1 MKETKKILIANRGV
15 IAIRALRAAKEL
27 GYKVASVYS
36 TVDRDQK
43 HLKLSDEAICI
54 GPGPAKDSYL
64 NEAAII
70 AAAELANVDAIYP
83 GYGFLAE
90 NAAFAEKCN
99 ESGFKFI
106 GPDPK
111 VIEIMGDKIKAKE
124 LVSSLGIPIVPGYS
138 GDIQSNEQ
146 IRSIVKEIGYPVIV
160 KATSGGGGKGM
171 RIVNSED
178 ELWDSIV
185 SAQNE
190 AKLAFGDDK
199 VFIEKYL
206 SKPRHI
212 EIQVF
217 GDGKGKAVHLYSRD
231 CSLQRKY
238 QKILEEAP
246 ALNIPKEKLDEI
258 QNICVRAC
266 EEINYEGAGT
276 LEFLYENGQFFFIE
290 MNTRIQVEHTV
301 TEMITG
307 IDLVQSQLILALEG
321 EFKLD
326 QNNIRIN
333 GHAMQCRINAEDPET
348 FVPSPGIIENVH
360 RPGGYHVRFE
370 SQIYSGYRVPTNYDS
385 LIAEVIVKD
394 RDRGKTINKMKMALN
409 ELVVSGIKTNKELH
423 LRILEDNQFQNVNY
437 YIKYL
442 EPVSYT
448 HLTLP
453 TIYSV

>member
-27 GYKVASVYS
+27 GYEVASVYS

-246 ALNIPKEKLDEI
+246 ALNISKEKLDEI

-394 RDRGKTINKMKMALN
+394 RDREKTINKMKMALN

-442 EPVSYT
+442 EQE
-448 HLTLP
+448 L
-453 TIYSV
+453 I

>member
-1 MKETKKILIANRGV
+1 MKKTKKILIANRGV

-27 GYKVASVYS
+27 GYRVASVYS

-70 AAAELANVDAIYP
+70 AAAELADVDAIYP

-90 NAAFAEKCN
+90 NSSFAEKCN
-99 ESGFKFI
+99 QSGFKFI

-111 VIEIMGDKIKAKE
+111 VIETMGDKIKAKE
-124 LVSSLGIPIVPGYS
+124 LVTSLGIPVVPGYS

-146 IRSIVKEIGYPVIV
+146 IKPIVKEIGYPVIV

-171 RIVNSED
+171 RIVNSEN

-190 AKLAFGDDK
+190 AGLAFGNDK
-199 VFIEKYL
+199 VFIEKFL

-212 EIQVF
+212 EIQIF
-217 GDGKGKAVHLYSRD
+217 GDGKGKAIHLYSRD

-238 QKILEEAP
+238 QKIIEEAP
-246 ALNIPKEKLDEI
+246 AINIPSEKLNEI
-258 QNICVRAC
+258 QNICVKAC

-321 EFKLD
+321 QFNMVQD
-326 QNNIRIN
+326 NINVN

-348 FVPSPGIIENVH
+348 FVPSPGVIENVH

-370 SQIYSGYRVPTNYDS
+370 SQIYSGYKVPTNYDS

-394 RDRGKTINKMKMALN
+394 RDRDKTINKMKMALN
-409 ELVVSGIKTNKELH
+409 ELVIGGIKTNKELH
-423 LRILEDNQFQNVNY
+423 LRILEDNKFQNVDY

-442 EPVSYT
+442 EEE
-448 HLTLP
+448 L
-453 TIYSV
+453 I

>member
-27 GYKVASVYS
+27 GYEVASVYS

-333 GHAMQCRINAEDPET
+333 GHAMLCRINAEDPET

-442 EPVSYT
+442 EQE
-448 HLTLP
+448 L
-453 TIYSV
+453 I

>member
-1 MKETKKILIANRGV
+1 M

-27 GYKVASVYS
+27 GYQVASVYS
-36 TVDRDQK
+36 TVDKDQK

-54 GPGPAKDSYL
+54 GPAVSKDSYL

-70 AAAELANVDAIYP
+70 SAAELVGADAIYP

-90 NAAFAEKCN
+90 NSAFAEKCN

-111 VIEIMGDKIKAKE
+111 VIEIMGDKIRAKE
-124 LVSSLGIPIVPGYS
+124 LIESLGVPVVPGYTGKIDS
-138 GDIQSNEQ
+138 QDQ
-146 IRSIVKEIGYPVIV
+146 IEKVVNDIGYPVIV
-160 KATSGGGGKGM
+160 KATAGGGGKGM
-171 RIVNSED
+171 RVVNEEN
-178 ELWDSIV
+178 ELWDSVV

-190 AKLAFGDDK
+190 AQRAFGNGE

-206 SKPRHI
+206 KKPRHI

-217 GDGKGKAVHLYSRD
+217 GDGHGKVVHLYSRD
-231 CSLQRKY
+231 CSLQRRY
-238 QKILEEAP
+238 QKIIEEAP
-246 ALNIPKEKLDEI
+246 AKNLPSDKLEEI
-258 QNICVRAC
+258 QQICVKAC
-266 EEINYEGAGT
+266 SELKYEGAGT
-276 LEFLYENGQFFFIE
+276 LEFLYENNEFYFIE

-307 IDLVQSQLILALEG
+307 VDLVQAQLELGLENKFSLKQ
-321 EFKLD
+321 EDL
-326 QNNIRIN
+326 RIN

-348 FVPSPGIIENVH
+348 FIPSPGKITTVH

-370 SQIYSGYRVPTNYDS
+370 SQIYSGYEVPSNYDS

-394 RDRGKTINKMKMALN
+394 GDRENTINKMRMALT
-409 ELVVSGIKTNKELH
+409 ELVIEGIKTNQPLH
-423 LRILEDNQFQNVNY
+423 LKILEDEGFQNINY

-442 EPVSYT
+442 EEE
-448 HLTLP
+448 
-453 TIYSV
+453 IIK

>member
-1 MKETKKILIANRGV
+1 LKETKKILIANRGV

-36 TVDRDQK
+36 TVDKDQK

-83 GYGFLAE
+83 GFGFLAE
-90 NAAFAEKCN
+90 NASFAEKCN
-99 ESGFKFI
+99 QSGFKFI

-111 VIEIMGDKIKAKE
+111 VIEIMGDKIKAKD
-124 LVSSLGIPIVPGYS
+124 LVESLGIPIVPGYS
-138 GDIQSNEQ
+138 GDITSNEQ
-146 IRSIVKEIGYPVIV
+146 IKSIVKEIGYPVIV

-171 RIVNSED
+171 RVVNEEN

-212 EIQVF
+212 EIQIF

-246 ALNIPKEKLDEI
+246 ALNVPKEKLDEI
-258 QNICVRAC
+258 QNICVKAC
-266 EEINYEGAGT
+266 KEMNYAGAGT

-307 IDLVQSQLILALEG
+307 VDLVQSQLLLALEDK
-321 EFKLD
+321 FNLD
-326 QNNIRIN
+326 QNNIELN
-333 GHAMQCRINAEDPET
+333 GHAMQCRVNAEDPET
-348 FVPSPGIIENVH
+348 FIPSPGTIESVH

-370 SQIYSGYRVPTNYDS
+370 SQIYSGYKVPTNYDS

-394 RDRGKTINKMKMALN
+394 KDREKTINKMKMALN
-409 ELVVSGIKTNKELH
+409 ELVINGIKTNKELH
-423 LRILEDNQFQNVNY
+423 LRILEDNQFQNIGY
-437 YIKYL
+437 YINYL
-442 EPVSYT
+442 EQE
-448 HLTLP
+448 L
-453 TIYSV
+453 I

>member
-1 MKETKKILIANRGV
+1 M

-27 GYKVASVYS
+27 GYQVASVYS
-36 TVDRDQK
+36 TVDKDQK

-54 GPGPAKDSYL
+54 GPAISKDSYL

-70 AAAELANVDAIYP
+70 SAAELVGADAIYP

-90 NAAFAEKCN
+90 NSAFAEKCN

-111 VIEIMGDKIKAKE
+111 VIEIMGDKIRAKE
-124 LVSSLGIPIVPGYS
+124 LIESLGVPVVPGYTAKIDS
-138 GDIQSNEQ
+138 QDQ
-146 IRSIVKEIGYPVIV
+146 IEKVVNDIGYPVIV
-160 KATSGGGGKGM
+160 KATAGGGGKGM
-171 RIVNSED
+171 RVVNEEN
-178 ELWDSIV
+178 ELWDSVV

-190 AKLAFGDDK
+190 AQRAFGNGE

-206 SKPRHI
+206 KKPRHI

-217 GDGKGKAVHLYSRD
+217 GDGHGKVVHLYSRD
-231 CSLQRKY
+231 CSLQRRY
-238 QKILEEAP
+238 QKIIEEAP
-246 ALNIPKEKLDEI
+246 AKNLPSDKLEEI
-258 QNICVRAC
+258 QQICVKAC
-266 EEINYEGAGT
+266 SELKYEGAGT
-276 LEFLYENGQFFFIE
+276 LEFLYENNEFYFIE

-307 IDLVQSQLILALEG
+307 VDLVQAQLELGLENKFSLKQ
-321 EFKLD
+321 EDL
-326 QNNIRIN
+326 RIN

-348 FVPSPGIIENVH
+348 FIPSPGKITTVH

-370 SQIYSGYRVPTNYDS
+370 SQIYSGYDVPSNYDS

-394 RDRGKTINKMKMALN
+394 GDRENTINKMRMALT
-409 ELVVSGIKTNKELH
+409 ELVIEGIKTNQPLH
-423 LRILEDNQFQNVNY
+423 LKILEDEGFQNINY

-442 EPVSYT
+442 EEE
-448 HLTLP
+448 
-453 TIYSV
+453 IIK

>member
-27 GYKVASVYS
+27 GYEVASVYS

-266 EEINYEGAGT
+266 KEINYEGAGT

-326 QNNIRIN
+326 QDNIRIN

-394 RDRGKTINKMKMALN
+394 RDREKTINKMKMALN

-442 EPVSYT
+442 EQE
-448 HLTLP
+448 L
-453 TIYSV
+453 I

>member
-27 GYKVASVYS
+27 GYEVASVYS

-206 SKPRHI
+206 GKPRHI

-442 EPVSYT
+442 EQE
-448 HLTLP
+448 L
-453 TIYSV
+453 I

>member
-27 GYKVASVYS
+27 GYEVASVYS

-90 NAAFAEKCN
+90 NASFAEKCN

-206 SKPRHI
+206 NKPRHI

-246 ALNIPKEKLDEI
+246 ALNISKEKLDEI
-258 QNICVRAC
+258 QNICVKAC
-266 EEINYEGAGT
+266 EEMNYKGAGT

-307 IDLVQSQLILALEG
+307 IDLVQSQLILALED

-326 QNNIRIN
+326 QNNIKIN

-348 FVPSPGIIENVH
+348 FVPSPGVIENVH

-394 RDRGKTINKMKMALN
+394 RDREKTINKMKMALN
-409 ELVVSGIKTNKELH
+409 ELVVGGIKTNKELH
-423 LRILEDNQFQNVNY
+423 LRILEDNKFQNVNY
-437 YIKYL
+437 YINYL
-442 EPVSYT
+442 EQE
-448 HLTLP
+448 L
-453 TIYSV
+453 I

>member
-27 GYKVASVYS
+27 GYEVASVYS

-246 ALNIPKEKLDEI
+246 ASNIPKEKLDEI

-307 IDLVQSQLILALEG
+307 IDLVQSQLILALEC

-348 FVPSPGIIENVH
+348 FVPSPGTIENVH

-394 RDRGKTINKMKMALN
+394 RDREKTINKMKMALN

-442 EPVSYT
+442 EQE
-448 HLTLP
+448 L
-453 TIYSV
+453 I

>member
-54 GPGPAKDSYL
+54 GPGPARDSYL

-90 NAAFAEKCN
+90 NASFAEKCN
-99 ESGFKFI
+99 QSGFKFI

-111 VIEIMGDKIKAKE
+111 VIKIMGDKIKAKE
-124 LVSSLGIPIVPGYS
+124 LVVSLGIPIVPGYS

-146 IRSIVKEIGYPVIV
+146 IRPIVREIGYPVIV

-171 RIVNSED
+171 RIVNNEN

-190 AKLAFGDDK
+190 AKLAFGNNK
-199 VFIEKYL
+199 VFIEKFL
-206 SKPRHI
+206 GKPRHI
-212 EIQVF
+212 EIQIF
-217 GDGKGKAVHLYSRD
+217 GDGKGKAIHLYSRD

-246 ALNIPKEKLDEI
+246 ALNIPREKLDEI
-258 QNICVRAC
+258 QNICVKAC
-266 EEINYEGAGT
+266 EEISYEGAGT
-276 LEFLYENGQFFFIE
+276 LEFLYEDGQFFFIE

-321 EFKLD
+321 QFKMEQD
-326 QNNIRIN
+326 DIKVN

-348 FVPSPGIIENVH
+348 FIPSPGVIENVH

-370 SQIYSGYRVPTNYDS
+370 SQIYSGYKVPTNYDS

-394 RDRGKTINKMKMALN
+394 RDRDKTINKMEMALN
-409 ELVVSGIKTNKELH
+409 ELVISGIKTNKELH
-423 LRILEDNQFQNVNY
+423 LRILEDSKFKNVDY

-442 EPVSYT
+442 EEE
-448 HLTLP
+448 L
-453 TIYSV
+453 I

>member
-1 MKETKKILIANRGV
+1 MKNPKKILIANRGV

-27 GYKVASVYS
+27 GYQVASVYS
-36 TVDRDQK
+36 TVDKDQK

-54 GPGPAKDSYL
+54 GPAISKDSYL

-70 AAAELANVDAIYP
+70 SAAELVGADAIYP

-90 NAAFAEKCN
+90 NSAFAEKCN

-111 VIEIMGDKIKAKE
+111 VIEIMGDKIRAKE
-124 LVSSLGIPIVPGYS
+124 LIESLGVPVVPGYTGKIDS
-138 GDIQSNEQ
+138 QDQ
-146 IRSIVKEIGYPVIV
+146 IEKVVNDIGYPVIV
-160 KATSGGGGKGM
+160 KATAGGGGKGM
-171 RIVNSED
+171 RVVNEEN
-178 ELWDSIV
+178 ELWDSVV

-190 AKLAFGDDK
+190 AQRAFGNGE

-206 SKPRHI
+206 KKPRHI

-217 GDGKGKAVHLYSRD
+217 GDGHGKVVHLYSRD
-231 CSLQRKY
+231 CSLQRRY
-238 QKILEEAP
+238 QKIIEEAP
-246 ALNIPKEKLDEI
+246 AKNLPSDKLEEI
-258 QNICVRAC
+258 QQICVKAC
-266 EEINYEGAGT
+266 SELKYEGAGT
-276 LEFLYENGQFFFIE
+276 LEFLYENNEFYFIE

-307 IDLVQSQLILALEG
+307 VDLVQAQLELGLENKFSLKQ
-321 EFKLD
+321 EDL
-326 QNNIRIN
+326 RIN

-348 FVPSPGIIENVH
+348 FIPSPGKITTVH

-370 SQIYSGYRVPTNYDS
+370 SQIYSGYEVPSNYDS

-394 RDRGKTINKMKMALN
+394 GDRENTINKMRMALT
-409 ELVVSGIKTNKELH
+409 ELVIEGIKTNQPLH
-423 LRILEDNQFQNVNY
+423 LKILEDEGFQKINY

-442 EPVSYT
+442 EEE
-448 HLTLP
+448 
-453 TIYSV
+453 IIK

>member
-1 MKETKKILIANRGV
+1 M

-27 GYKVASVYS
+27 GYQVASVYS
-36 TVDRDQK
+36 TVDKDQK

-54 GPGPAKDSYL
+54 GPAISKDSYL

-70 AAAELANVDAIYP
+70 SAAELVGADAIYP

-90 NAAFAEKCN
+90 NSAFAEKCN

-111 VIEIMGDKIKAKE
+111 VIEIMGDKIRAKE
-124 LVSSLGIPIVPGYS
+124 LIESLGVPVVPGYTGKIDS
-138 GDIQSNEQ
+138 QDQ
-146 IRSIVKEIGYPVIV
+146 IEKVVNDIGYPVIV
-160 KATSGGGGKGM
+160 KATAGGGGKGM
-171 RIVNSED
+171 RVVNEEN
-178 ELWDSIV
+178 ELWDLVV

-190 AKLAFGDDK
+190 AQRAFGNGE

-206 SKPRHI
+206 KKPRHI

-217 GDGKGKAVHLYSRD
+217 GDGHGKVVHLYSRD
-231 CSLQRKY
+231 CSLQRRY
-238 QKILEEAP
+238 QKIIEEAP
-246 ALNIPKEKLDEI
+246 AKNLPSDKLEEI
-258 QNICVRAC
+258 QQICVKAC
-266 EEINYEGAGT
+266 SELKYEGAGT
-276 LEFLYENGQFFFIE
+276 LEFLYENNEFYFIE

-307 IDLVQSQLILALEG
+307 VDLVQAQLELGLENKFSLKQ
-321 EFKLD
+321 EDL
-326 QNNIRIN
+326 RIN

-348 FVPSPGIIENVH
+348 FIPSPGKITTVH

-370 SQIYSGYRVPTNYDS
+370 SQIYSGYEVPSNYDS

-394 RDRGKTINKMKMALN
+394 GDRENTINKMRMALT
-409 ELVVSGIKTNKELH
+409 ELVIEGIKTNQPLH
-423 LRILEDNQFQNVNY
+423 LKILEDKGFQNINY

-442 EPVSYT
+442 EEE
-448 HLTLP
+448 
-453 TIYSV
+453 IIK

>member
-1 MKETKKILIANRGV
+1 V

-27 GYKVASVYS
+27 GYQVASVYS
-36 TVDRDQK
+36 TVDKDQK

-54 GPGPAKDSYL
+54 GPAISKDSYL

-70 AAAELANVDAIYP
+70 SAAELVGADAIYP

-90 NAAFAEKCN
+90 NSAFAEKCN

-111 VIEIMGDKIKAKE
+111 VIEIMGDKIRAKE
-124 LVSSLGIPIVPGYS
+124 LIESLGVPVVPGYTGKIDS
-138 GDIQSNEQ
+138 QDQ
-146 IRSIVKEIGYPVIV
+146 IEKVVNDIGYPVIV
-160 KATSGGGGKGM
+160 KATAGGGGKGM
-171 RIVNSED
+171 RVVNEEN
-178 ELWDSIV
+178 ELWDSVV

-190 AKLAFGDDK
+190 AQRAFGNGE

-206 SKPRHI
+206 KKPRHI

-217 GDGKGKAVHLYSRD
+217 GDGHGKVVHLYSRD
-231 CSLQRKY
+231 CSLQRRY
-238 QKILEEAP
+238 QKIIEEAP
-246 ALNIPKEKLDEI
+246 AKNLPSDKLEEI
-258 QNICVRAC
+258 QQICVKAC
-266 EEINYEGAGT
+266 SELKYEGAGT
-276 LEFLYENGQFFFIE
+276 LEFLYENNEFYFIE

-307 IDLVQSQLILALEG
+307 VDLVQAQLELGLENKFSLKQ
-321 EFKLD
+321 EDL
-326 QNNIRIN
+326 RIN

-348 FVPSPGIIENVH
+348 FIPSPGKITTVH

-370 SQIYSGYRVPTNYDS
+370 SQIYSGYEVPSNYDS

-394 RDRGKTINKMKMALN
+394 GDRENTINKMRMALT
-409 ELVVSGIKTNKELH
+409 ELVIEGIKTNQPLH
-423 LRILEDNQFQNVNY
+423 LKILEDEGFQNINY

-442 EPVSYT
+442 EEE
-448 HLTLP
+448 
-453 TIYSV
+453 IIK

>member
-27 GYKVASVYS
+27 GYEVASVYS

-258 QNICVRAC
+258 QNICV
-266 EEINYEGAGT
+266 
-276 LEFLYENGQFFFIE
+276 L
-290 MNTRIQVEHTV
+290 
-301 TEMITG
+301 
-307 IDLVQSQLILALEG
+307 
-321 EFKLD
+321 
-326 QNNIRIN
+326 
-333 GHAMQCRINAEDPET
+333 
-348 FVPSPGIIENVH
+348 
-360 RPGGYHVRFE
+360 
-370 SQIYSGYRVPTNYDS
+370 S
-385 LIAEVIVKD
+385 LIHI
-394 RDRGKTINKMKMALN
+394 
-409 ELVVSGIKTNKELH
+409 
-423 LRILEDNQFQNVNY
+423 
-437 YIKYL
+437 
-442 EPVSYT
+442 
-448 HLTLP
+448 
-453 TIYSV
+453 

>member
-1 MKETKKILIANRGV
+1 MKEAKKILIANRGV

-36 TVDRDQK
+36 TVDKDQK

-70 AAAELANVDAIYP
+70 AAAELANADAIYP

-90 NAAFAEKCN
+90 NASFAEKCN

-106 GPDPK
+106 GPDSK

-190 AKLAFGDDK
+190 AKLAFGNDK

-217 GDGKGKAVHLYSRD
+217 GDGKGKAIHLYSRD

-258 QNICVRAC
+258 QNICVKAC
-266 EEINYEGAGT
+266 EEMNYEGAGT

-321 EFKLD
+321 KFELD

-333 GHAMQCRINAEDPET
+333 GHAMQCRINAEDPKT
-348 FVPSPGIIENVH
+348 FVPSPGVIENVH

-394 RDRGKTINKMKMALN
+394 RDRDKTINKMKMALN
-409 ELVVSGIKTNKELH
+409 ELVVSGIKTNKDLH
-423 LRILEDNQFQNVNY
+423 LRILEDNEFQNFNY

-442 EPVSYT
+442 EQE
-448 HLTLP
+448 L
-453 TIYSV
+453 I

>member
-27 GYKVASVYS
+27 GYEVASVYS
-36 TVDRDQK
+36 TVDKDQK

-90 NAAFAEKCN
+90 NASFAEKCN

-146 IRSIVKEIGYPVIV
+146 IKSIVKEIGYPVIV

-206 SKPRHI
+206 NKPRHI

-246 ALNIPKEKLDEI
+246 ALNISKEKLDEI
-258 QNICVRAC
+258 QNICVKAC
-266 EEINYEGAGT
+266 EEMNYKGAGT

-307 IDLVQSQLILALEG
+307 IDLVQSQLILALED

-326 QNNIRIN
+326 QNNIKIN
-333 GHAMQCRINAEDPET
+333 GHAMQCRLNAEDPET
-348 FVPSPGIIENVH
+348 FIPSPGVIENVH

-394 RDRGKTINKMKMALN
+394 RDREKTINKMKMALN
-409 ELVVSGIKTNKELH
+409 ELVVGGIKTNKELH
-423 LRILEDNQFQNVNY
+423 LRILEDNKFQNVNY
-437 YIKYL
+437 YINYL
-442 EPVSYT
+442 EQE
-448 HLTLP
+448 L
-453 TIYSV
+453 I

>member
-27 GYKVASVYS
+27 GYEVASVYS

-83 GYGFLAE
+83 GYCFLAE

-111 VIEIMGDKIKAKE
+111 VIEIMGDKIKAKQS
-124 LVSSLGIPIVPGYS
+124 VSSLGIPIVPGYS

-171 RIVNSED
+171 RIVNSKD

-206 SKPRHI
+206 GKPRHI

-442 EPVSYT
+442 EQE
-448 HLTLP
+448 L
-453 TIYSV
+453 I

>member
-1 MKETKKILIANRGV
+1 M

-27 GYKVASVYS
+27 GYQVASVYS
-36 TVDRDQK
+36 TVDKDQK

-54 GPGPAKDSYL
+54 GPAISKDSYL

-70 AAAELANVDAIYP
+70 SAAELVGADAIYP

-90 NAAFAEKCN
+90 NSAFAEKCN

-111 VIEIMGDKIKAKE
+111 VIEIMGDKIRAKE
-124 LVSSLGIPIVPGYS
+124 LIESLGVPVVPGYTGKIDS
-138 GDIQSNEQ
+138 QDQ
-146 IRSIVKEIGYPVIV
+146 IEKVVNDIGYPVIV
-160 KATSGGGGKGM
+160 KATAGGGGKGM
-171 RIVNSED
+171 RVVNEEN
-178 ELWDSIV
+178 ELWDLVV

-190 AKLAFGDDK
+190 AQRAFGNGE

-206 SKPRHI
+206 KKPRHI

-217 GDGKGKAVHLYSRD
+217 GDGHGKVVHLYSRD
-231 CSLQRKY
+231 CSLQRRY
-238 QKILEEAP
+238 QKIIEEAP
-246 ALNIPKEKLDEI
+246 AKNLPSDKLEEI
-258 QNICVRAC
+258 QQICVKAC
-266 EEINYEGAGT
+266 SELKYEGAGT
-276 LEFLYENGQFFFIE
+276 LEFLYENNEFYFIE

-307 IDLVQSQLILALEG
+307 VDLVQAQLELGLENKFSLKQ
-321 EFKLD
+321 EDL
-326 QNNIRIN
+326 RIN

-348 FVPSPGIIENVH
+348 FIPSPGKITTVH

-370 SQIYSGYRVPTNYDS
+370 SQIYSGYEVPSNYDS

-394 RDRGKTINKMKMALN
+394 GDRENTINKMRMALT
-409 ELVVSGIKTNKELH
+409 ELVIEGIKTNQPLH
-423 LRILEDNQFQNVNY
+423 LKILEDEGFQNINY

-442 EPVSYT
+442 EEE
-448 HLTLP
+448 
-453 TIYSV
+453 IIK

>member
-1 MKETKKILIANRGV
+1 LKETKKILIANRGV

-27 GYKVASVYS
+27 GYEVASVYS

-124 LVSSLGIPIVPGYS
+124 LVSSLGIPIVPGYA

-206 SKPRHI
+206 GKPRHI

-231 CSLQRKY
+231 CSLQRRY

-266 EEINYEGAGT
+266 KEINYEGAGT

-442 EPVSYT
+442 EQE
-448 HLTLP
+448 L
-453 TIYSV
+453 I

>member
-27 GYKVASVYS
+27 GYEVASVYS

-231 CSLQRKY
+231 CSLQRRY

-442 EPVSYT
+442 EQE
-448 HLTLP
+448 L
-453 TIYSV
+453 I

>member
-27 GYKVASVYS
+27 GYEVASVYS

-231 CSLQRKY
+231 CSLQRRY

-394 RDRGKTINKMKMALN
+394 RDREKTINKMKMALN

-442 EPVSYT
+442 EQE
-448 HLTLP
+448 L
-453 TIYSV
+453 I

>member
-1 MKETKKILIANRGV
+1 LKETKKILIANRGV

-54 GPGPAKDSYL
+54 GPGPARDSYL

-90 NAAFAEKCN
+90 NASFAEKCN
-99 ESGFKFI
+99 QSGFKFI

-124 LVSSLGIPIVPGYS
+124 LVVSLGIPIVPGYS

-146 IRSIVKEIGYPVIV
+146 IRPIVKEIGYPVIV

-171 RIVNSED
+171 RIVNNEN

-190 AKLAFGDDK
+190 AKLAFGNNK
-199 VFIEKYL
+199 VFIEKFL
-206 SKPRHI
+206 GKPRHI
-212 EIQVF
+212 EIQIF
-217 GDGKGKAVHLYSRD
+217 GDGKGKAIHLYSRD

-246 ALNIPKEKLDEI
+246 ALNIPREKLDEI
-258 QNICVRAC
+258 QNICVKAC
-266 EEINYEGAGT
+266 EEISYEGAGT
-276 LEFLYENGQFFFIE
+276 LEFLYEDGQFFFIE

-321 EFKLD
+321 QFKMEQD
-326 QNNIRIN
+326 DIKVN

-348 FVPSPGIIENVH
+348 FIPSPGVIENVH

-370 SQIYSGYRVPTNYDS
+370 SQIYSGYKVPTNYDS

-394 RDRGKTINKMKMALN
+394 RDRDKTINKMEMALN
-409 ELVVSGIKTNKELH
+409 ELVISGIKTNKELH
-423 LRILEDNQFQNVNY
+423 LRILEDSKFKNVDY

-442 EPVSYT
+442 EEE
-448 HLTLP
+448 L
-453 TIYSV
+453 I

>member
-27 GYKVASVYS
+27 GYEVASVYS

-124 LVSSLGIPIVPGYS
+124 LVSSLGIPIVPGYA

-238 QKILEEAP
+238 QKILEE
-246 ALNIPKEKLDEI
+246 KLDEI

-266 EEINYEGAGT
+266 KEINYEGAGT

-394 RDRGKTINKMKMALN
+394 RDREKTINKMKMALN

-442 EPVSYT
+442 EQE
-448 HLTLP
+448 L
-453 TIYSV
+453 I

>member
-1 MKETKKILIANRGV
+1 M

-27 GYKVASVYS
+27 GYQVASVYS
-36 TVDRDQK
+36 TVDKDQK

-54 GPGPAKDSYL
+54 GPAISKDSYL

-70 AAAELANVDAIYP
+70 SAAELVGADAIYP

-90 NAAFAEKCN
+90 NSAFAEKCN

-111 VIEIMGDKIKAKE
+111 VIEIMGDKIRAKE
-124 LVSSLGIPIVPGYS
+124 LIESLGVPVVPGYTGKIDS
-138 GDIQSNEQ
+138 QDQ
-146 IRSIVKEIGYPVIV
+146 IEKVVNDIGYPVIV
-160 KATSGGGGKGM
+160 KATAGGGGKGM
-171 RIVNSED
+171 RVVNEEN
-178 ELWDSIV
+178 ELWDSVV

-190 AKLAFGDDK
+190 AQRAFGNGE

-206 SKPRHI
+206 KKPRHI

-217 GDGKGKAVHLYSRD
+217 GDGHGKVVHLYSRD
-231 CSLQRKY
+231 CSLQRRY

-246 ALNIPKEKLDEI
+246 AKNLPSDKLEEI
-258 QNICVRAC
+258 QQICVKAC
-266 EEINYEGAGT
+266 SELKYEGAGT
-276 LEFLYENGQFFFIE
+276 LEFLYENNEFYFIE

-307 IDLVQSQLILALEG
+307 VDLVQAQLELGLENKFSLKQ
-321 EFKLD
+321 EDL
-326 QNNIRIN
+326 RIN

-348 FVPSPGIIENVH
+348 FIPSPGKITTVH

-370 SQIYSGYRVPTNYDS
+370 SQIYSGYDVPSNYDS

-394 RDRGKTINKMKMALN
+394 GDRENTINKMRMALT
-409 ELVVSGIKTNKELH
+409 ELVIEGIKTNQPLH
-423 LRILEDNQFQNVNY
+423 LKILEDEGFQNINY

-442 EPVSYT
+442 EEE
-448 HLTLP
+448 
-453 TIYSV
+453 IIK

>member
-1 MKETKKILIANRGV
+1 LKETKKILIANRGV

-27 GYKVASVYS
+27 GYEVASVYS

-246 ALNIPKEKLDEI
+246 ALNISKEKLDEI

-442 EPVSYT
+442 EQE
-448 HLTLP
+448 L
-453 TIYSV
+453 I